1 MKLTTFYNL
10 LIYDFFIWFDYHYYF
25 FSYFMIYIKMVL
37 EYFDINN
44 LLDFKNPI
52 HLYGFIA
59 VIIWLMYTL
68 HSDLGVLE

>member
-1 MKLTTFYNL
+1 
-10 LIYDFFIWFDYHYYF
+10 
-25 FSYFMIYIKMVL
+25 MVL

-59 VIIWLMYTL
+59 LLIGLMYVM
-68 HSDLGVLE
+68 HADLGILEEQ

>member
-1 MKLTTFYNL
+1 
-10 LIYDFFIWFDYHYYF
+10 
-25 FSYFMIYIKMVL
+25 MVL

>member
-1 MKLTTFYNL
+1 
-10 LIYDFFIWFDYHYYF
+10 
-25 FSYFMIYIKMVL
+25 MVL

-59 VIIWLMYTL
+59 AIIWLMYIL
-68 HSDLGVLE
+68 HSDLGIMEEN

>member
-1 MKLTTFYNL
+1 
-10 LIYDFFIWFDYHYYF
+10 
-25 FSYFMIYIKMVL
+25 MVL

-59 VIIWLMYTL
+59 AIIGLMYML
-68 HSDLGVLE
+68 HADLGVLEEQ